1 MTATTIETG
10 TRRGVIRTLGRA
22 FPYVVLVISIS
33 PIVLGYAWLIIATFS
48 YRTEGL
54 LPINAE
60 GNVGGLTLRNWEF
73 LSDPAIWRVTLNS
86 FVLAVGMVIGV
97 GFVSSMAA
105 YALSRMNFSGRKG
118 FLSLT
123 LILHAFPSVTLLI
136 AIFFVLNFLS
146 KIPVIGAGI
155 GYNTV
160 GGVALVMIA
169 LDLPLGIWLMK
180 GFFDNLSWDMERAA
194 LIDGASRF
202 RVWWEIIIPLI
213 KPGLAALAIFN
224 FLSGWSAFLIPFTF
238 TVGSK
243 VANLPV
249 YMRQMISDTAPT
261 NWNMIAA
268 VGMFQLI
275 PVLIFFIFTQ
285 EMLLSVYAGGSK
297 GGT

>member
-10 TRRGVIRTLGRA
+10 TQRGARRTLGRVL
-22 FPYVVLVISIS
+22 PYILLIISIS

-60 GNVGGLTLRNWEF
+60 GNIGGLTLRNREF
-73 LSDPAIWRVTLNS
+73 LKDTAIWRVTLNS
-86 FVLAVGMVIGV
+86 FILAVGMVIGV

-146 KIPVIGAGI
+146 KIPVIGAGF

-160 GGVALVMIA
+160 GGVAMVMVA
-169 LDLPLGIWLMK
+169 LNLPLGIWLMK

-238 TVGSK
+238 TVGNK

-275 PVLIFFIFTQ
+275 PVLIFFLFTQ
-285 EMLLSVYAGGSK
+285 EMLLSVYSGGAK
-297 GGT
+297 GGA